1 MSSVEN
7 NIGIRHG
14 VRHGVDVEAFQRFCD
29 HARAHPEEV
38 QFVLEAEG
46 SYEGRVAH
54 TRASTGPYILGGQR
68 IDRQAREYVYHL
80 GAHKEV
86 EEALGFTEP
95 TDREEPTEVALA
107 ALTACINTAVS
118 GSALARGIELSRLE
132 TRVSIG
138 WDPFVFLHLREA
150 EERGDLVNQFRDLKV
165 KIVVEG
171 PDLTEED
178 RAYLRNSV
186 RRSAVYNLFTL
197 GHRNAPV
204 LEVEDSTDPAVGR
217 PAGSAPGTRLRRR

>member
-1 MSSVEN
+1 MTPGSDQEREDLTLSSVESN
-7 NIGIRHG
+7 NGI
-14 VRHGVDVEAFQRFCD
+14 RHGVDVEAFQRFCD
-29 HARAHPEEV
+29 HARANPDEV

-68 IDRQAREYVYHL
+68 IDRQAREYVYYI

-95 TDREEPTEVALA
+95 TDREEPTELALA

-118 GSALARGIELSRLE
+118 GSALARDIELSRLE

-150 EERGDLVNQFRDLKV
+150 DERGDLVNQFRDLEV
-165 KIVVEG
+165 EIVVEG
-171 PDLTEED
+171 RDLTEED
-178 RAYLRNSV
+178 RAYLESSV

-204 LEVEDSTDPAVGR
+204 VEVGIGSDRPQGLPA
-217 PAGSAPGTRLRRR
+217 L

>member
-1 MSSVEN
+1 MSIAAN
-7 NIGIRHG
+7 DARP
-14 VRHGVDVEAFQRFCD
+14 RQGVDLEAFERFRE
-29 HARAHPEEV
+29 HARANPDDV
-38 QFVLEAEG
+38 QFVLEARG

-54 TRASTGPYILGGQR
+54 TRAETGPYTLGGQR
-68 IDRQAREYVYHL
+68 IDRLARQYVHHI

-118 GSALARGIELSRLE
+118 SSALARGIELTRLE
-132 TRVSIG
+132 TRVAID
-138 WDPFVFLHLREA
+138 WDPFVFLHLRDPA
-150 EERGDLVNQFRDLKV
+150 RNGDLVRQFGGMTV
-165 KIVVEG
+165 EIVVEG
-171 PDLTEED
+171 EDLGEED
-178 RAYLRNSV
+178 RAYLEGSV

-204 LEVEDSTDPAVGR
+204 VEIGGPGTDP
-217 PAGSAPGTRLRRR
+217 

>member
-1 MSSVEN
+1 MSIPEISS
-7 NIGIRHG
+7 GGRHG
-14 VRHGVDVEAFQRFCD
+14 VELEAFQRFCE
-29 HARAHPEEV
+29 HADTYPEEV

-54 TRASTGPYILGGQR
+54 TRATTGPYTLGGQR
-68 IDRQAREYVYHL
+68 IDRQARQYVYHM

-118 GSALARGIELSRLE
+118 SSALARGLELSRLE
-132 TRVSIG
+132 TRVSVG

-150 EERGDLVNQFRDLKV
+150 DESGDLVNQFQEMAV
-165 KIVVEG
+165 EIVVEG
-171 PDLTEED
+171 EGLTESD
-178 RAYLRNSV
+178 RAYLQASV
-186 RRSAVYNLFTL
+186 RRSAIYNLFTL
-197 GHRNAPV
+197 GHRNTPR
-204 LEVEDSTDPAVGR
+204 LEVVR
-217 PAGSAPGTRLRRR
+217 PGTPGRGRSARP